1 MWQSRAETEDYSA
14 AYSITLL
21 QLNHIIAE
29 ILSGLRCI
37 CRYSNIYEAHLSPA
51 LQRYGTSNAAI
62 QLKYSNLH
70 GTCHIYDSPIKDCS
84 IEYFHHIT
92 TFEALYCIKGGAHRC
107 NEYLMYL

>member
-29 ILSGLRCI
+29 ILSRLTCI

-51 LQRYGTSNAAI
+51 LQRYSTSNAAM

-92 TFEALYCIKGGAHRC
+92 MFEALYCIKGGAHRC